1 LFSYTDINMTGAAER
16 VKLTSQCQSRSLN
29 VQKAQPRTS
38 FRKAITE
45 QGIMVL
51 FGAYDALSARII
63 EQSGSNALFVSGFSV
78 VGARYGVPDVGLRAF
93 GDISAAVRNIVGAI
107 DIPALVD
114 ADDGYG
120 DVKNVIYTVQSYER
134 MGVGALMLEDQ
145 RWPKRCGHMSGKV
158 VVPIE
163 EMVAKIRAATRERLD
178 PETFIIARTDA
189 RAVNGFDD
197 ALRRGERLLAAGADG
212 LFIEAPESIEEVEI
226 IGRTFDVP
234 LLANPLPGGKSP
246 ILSPQQYEELG
257 FDIVCYGVTPV
268 MYAAGAVRARIADIT
283 SGRFALDDAEMS
295 FADFKELVGLP
306 KWDRL
311 ADSYG
316 FAQSVE

>member
-1 LFSYTDINMTGAAER
+1 M
-16 VKLTSQCQSRSLN
+16 
-29 VQKAQPRTS
+29 QKAQPRTS